1 MLQQRKAYQAPST
14 WPKGCLAQRAQQN
27 KRGLILNLSCN
38 RNPTSLHTCTV
49 LGSSVIQACKGTVA
63 VSQWQLKAQALQVLH
78 WQLSAQAQLAPQ
90 LHESL
95 QEEQG
100 VPLWVAHSLQL
111 HSREVNLT
119 LDNQ

>member
-1 MLQQRKAYQAPST
+1 M
-14 WPKGCLAQRAQQN
+14 
-27 KRGLILNLSCN
+27 
-38 RNPTSLHTCTV
+38 
-49 LGSSVIQACKGTVA
+49 
-63 VSQWQLKAQALQVLH
+63 SQWQLKAQALQVLH